1 VEEDEAGRL
10 KGFRARFGTGFDA
23 NAGAGASK
31 EVEGGQDGNGR
42 DVEEKKKKMT
52 DVGDMDGLEEG
63 FSEED
68 ANLMDLISQYNVE
81 DGNKGQPWQ
90 LQKEKKDKKK

>member
-1 VEEDEAGRL
+1 MEEDEAGRL

-23 NAGAGASK
+23 NAGAGKDA
-31 EVEGGQDGNGR
+31 EGQEGNGR
-42 DVEEKKKKMT
+42 DVEEKKMMT
-52 DVGDMDGLEEG
+52 DGGNMGGLEEG
-63 FSEED
+63 FFSEED

>member
-1 VEEDEAGRL
+1 LWNPNSKDLQNVEEDEAGRL

-23 NAGAGASK
+23 NAGASK
-31 EVEGGQDGNGR
+31 EVE
-42 DVEEKKKKMT
+42 EEKKMT
-52 DVGDMDGLEEG
+52 DGGDMDGLEEG

>member
-1 VEEDEAGRL
+1 MEEDEAGRL

-23 NAGAGASK
+23 NAGASK
-31 EVEGGQDGNGR
+31 DAEGQDGR
-42 DVEEKKKKMT
+42 EVVVEEKKMT
-52 DVGDMDGLEEG
+52 DMDGLEEG